1 MDSIMPSDPKWN
13 LGKPKK
19 GIKIVVNSQLM
30 NPTHML
36 INHCVTLN
44 PAGEQGR
51 RGSPSG
57 SMYGRHMW
65 NFKSNNSVRFEHSE
79 TKIGPLLL
87 SSGLFRKL

>member
-51 RGSPSG
+51 GGSPSRF
-57 SMYGRHMW
+57 Y
-65 NFKSNNSVRFEHSE
+65 VR
-79 TKIGPLLL
+79 
-87 SSGLFRKL
+87 SSHVEFQV